1 MLRVDTLAMISRRLT
16 CLALHKQHQSSW
28 GAPLY
33 YTISCPCTNVD
44 SYTAQTVVTTFAR
57 LQPGHQ
63 VKQIHQ
69 GTDPVQLYPNPD
81 QLLQQP
87 TVCVPHALQGG
98 AQSRP
103 VRWSRSLSQLWFQ
116 HFLGTS
122 QVTGLSRSIEEQ
134 TWYSYKQSQTC
145 C

>member
-98 AQSRP
+98 HKVDLYAGHALFLNCGFNISSAP
-103 VRWSRSLSQLWFQ
+103 ARSL
-116 HFLGTS
+116 G
-122 QVTGLSRSIEEQ
+122 
-134 TWYSYKQSQTC
+134 
-145 C
+145 